1 MPTLLWTD
9 ALFFLLLI
17 AAGAFAWYS
26 SRHAH
31 LRAPWREVIRRPAGV
46 ASAIVLGVLVLI
58 GVLDSMHFRPRATD
72 LNVAR
77 CAPDV
82 QSVLDEILQPLCTRS
97 EKTYSAPFALYG
109 FTREVT
115 TQDGGAVALAYPRLA
130 HGGAHLRDPAER
142 DGDIARRA
150 GAGALAALGL
160 TALLG
165 FGLAL
170 VARNAGERT
179 TTAFARL
186 LRGKASFPAR
196 SVLVTIGLIALAACL
211 IVALGTRY
219 HVFGTNQVGRDVLV
233 ISLKSIRTG
242 LIIGTLTTL
251 VMLPFACA
259 LGIAAGYFRG
269 RVDDVIQYFYT
280 TLSSIPGVL
289 LIAAAVLSLD
299 VYITRHADEFTR
311 VSDRQDLRLL
321 FLCIILGVTSWTGLC
336 RLLRGET
343 LKLRE
348 IEFVQAARAMG
359 VSHLR
364 VMTSHILPNVAHII
378 LITVVLD
385 FSALVLAEAVLS
397 YVGVGVDP
405 STESFGNM
413 INGARLELGREP
425 AVWWPLA
432 AAFVFMFALVL
443 AANLFADAV
452 RDAFD
457 PRMRR

>member
-170 VARNAGERT
+170 VARNAG
-179 TTAFARL
+179 
-186 LRGKASFPAR
+186 
-196 SVLVTIGLIALAACL
+196 
-211 IVALGTRY
+211 
-219 HVFGTNQVGRDVLV
+219 
-233 ISLKSIRTG
+233 
-242 LIIGTLTTL
+242 
-251 VMLPFACA
+251 
-259 LGIAAGYFRG
+259 
-269 RVDDVIQYFYT
+269 
-280 TLSSIPGVL
+280 
-289 LIAAAVLSLD
+289 
-299 VYITRHADEFTR
+299 
-311 VSDRQDLRLL
+311 
-321 FLCIILGVTSWTGLC
+321 
-336 RLLRGET
+336 
-343 LKLRE
+343 
-348 IEFVQAARAMG
+348 
-359 VSHLR
+359 
-364 VMTSHILPNVAHII
+364 
-378 LITVVLD
+378 
-385 FSALVLAEAVLS
+385 
-397 YVGVGVDP
+397 
-405 STESFGNM
+405 
-413 INGARLELGREP
+413 
-425 AVWWPLA
+425 
-432 AAFVFMFALVL
+432 
-443 AANLFADAV
+443 
-452 RDAFD
+452 
-457 PRMRR
+457 

>member
-1 MPTLLWTD
+1 MPVILWTD
-9 ALFFLLLI
+9 ALFLLLLFA
-17 AAGAFAWYS
+17 AAGFALYCR
-26 SRHAH
+26 RHAH
-31 LRAPWREVIRRPAGV
+31 LRAPWRDVMRRPAGA
-46 ASAIVLGVLVLI
+46 ASAIVLGVFVLI
-58 GVLDSMHFRPRATD
+58 GVLDSMHFRPQAADTGS
-72 LNVAR
+72 VR
-77 CAPDV
+77 CSPDI
-82 QSVLDEILQPLCTRS
+82 QSVLDVMLQPLCARP
-97 EKTYSAPFALYG
+97 EKTYSAPFALVG

-115 TQDGGAVALAYPRLA
+115 TLPGGEVVLAAPRLQY
-130 HGGAHLRDPAER
+130 GGAHLDK
-142 DGDIARRA
+142 DGDRGRDIRQRA
-150 GAGALAALGL
+150 GVAFLAALM
-160 TALLG
+160 
-165 FGLAL
+165 LAAIL
-170 VARNAGERT
+170 AWIWARSVREAGERT
-179 TTAFARL
+179 GSALARL
-186 LRGKASFPAR
+186 MRGKTSYPAR
-196 SVLVTIGLIALAACL
+196 TVLVTSGLVVFAVCL
-211 IVALGTRY
+211 IVMLATSY

-233 ISLKSIRTG
+233 IALKSIRTG

-251 VMLPFACA
+251 VTLPIAVS

-269 RVDDVIQYFYT
+269 RVDDVIQYIYT

-299 VYITRHADEFTR
+299 VYISTHADQFSR
-311 VSDRQDLRLL
+311 ISDRSDLRLL

-348 IEFVQAARAMG
+348 IEYVQAAHAQG
-359 VSHLR
+359 VSALR
-364 VMTSHILPNVAHII
+364 VMSAHILPNVGHIV
-378 LITVVLD
+378 LIAVVLD

-413 INGARLELGREP
+413 INGARLELGRDP

-457 PRMRR
+457 PRARK